1 MAGRRQPARED
12 VQAHDRLTVVEHP
25 VCDDLLATI
34 RDRRCDAGEFGRAAR
49 LLAMFLLWEAS
60 RTLQALDADVPG
72 FDGSQVRVRT
82 LAQAPAGISILR
94 AGEVFTGPFRQV
106 FPDAPLFHLGI
117 RRDEATLEHHVYSDT
132 LSDVPG
138 DRRFMVLD
146 PMLATGGSVTVALE
160 RARNAGA
167 GSIDVIAL
175 VSAPLGVQTVLEA
188 DSEARI
194 ITAALD
200 ERLNEQGYI
209 LPGLG
214 DAGDRFF
221 GTMG

>member
-1 MAGRRQPARED
+1 
-12 VQAHDRLTVVEHP
+12 
-25 VCDDLLATI
+25 
-34 RDRRCDAGEFGRAAR
+34 
-49 LLAMFLLWEAS
+49 
-60 RTLQALDADVPG
+60 
-72 FDGSQVRVRT
+72 
-82 LAQAPAGISILR
+82 
-94 AGEVFTGPFRQV
+94 
-106 FPDAPLFHLGI
+106 
-117 RRDEATLEHHVYSDT
+117 
-132 LSDVPG
+132 
-138 DRRFMVLD
+138 MVLD
-146 PMLATGGSVTVALE
+146 PMLATGGSVMVAIE

-200 ERLNEQGYI
+200 ECLNQQGYI

-221 GTMG
+221 GTTG